1 MPQAGGMMN
10 FDPSSL
16 TYSGETEEYT
26 ILGARK
32 AIDDTGAADK
42 NLVQLAPGDEISPI
56 HYIMSMEEGQDQVQR
71 AVMNTFTVTENT
83 SFYERDLGDGTF
95 MLMFE
100 MIDIDNDSFLSDAV
114 VITVE
119 GEDVY
124 LELLE

>member
-1 MPQAGGMMN
+1 
-10 FDPSSL
+10 
-16 TYSGETEEYT
+16 
-26 ILGARK
+26 
-32 AIDDTGAADK
+32 
-42 NLVQLAPGDEISPI
+42 
-56 HYIMSMEEGQDQVQR
+56 
-71 AVMNTFTVTENT
+71 MNTFTVTENT